1 MDMAGWRRLVAL
13 VGGATAAAATGCNIP
28 RGLDEGADWDEPA
41 PAIVQTGPYIMLG
54 APGQA
59 FVALKSDGMPAPTVE
74 WWVAPAVAS
83 AGEASGAPEPEVHKV
98 TAGRREDLWV
108 AQLEGLPIGP
118 SISYR
123 VKSVRGDTPTRT
135 FRAGAPT
142 GSKFRFAVFGD
153 TRDGHSV
160 HRQLIEMV
168 DRELIDFTVHTGDM
182 VQQGGVRGEWL
193 QFFQIE
199 RPLLVDTPIVPA
211 VGNHD
216 VSGRD
221 YFRQYFLHDLWAAN
235 KNYFVLDW
243 GNLRLLV
250 LDTGIECRDG
260 CAQYA
265 FAERALREGQ
275 KKGQLMAIMLHYPP
289 YSSGEHGS
297 QLEVQRPVAAL
308 AKKHGVELV
317 IAGHDHDYERTRSI
331 DGTTYMVSGSGGA
344 PIRPVNPR
352 SFTAE
357 ARTEP
362 HYVLIDVESDRMI
375 LRAVNLQGDT
385 FDTYVIDDNPPH
397 G

>member
-1 MDMAGWRRLVAL
+1 MAGRRQLLARL
-13 VGGATAAAATGCNIP
+13 GGVTAAAALAACNVPPGLNETG
-28 RGLDEGADWDEPA
+28 DWSEPE
-41 PAIVQTGPYIMLG
+41 PGMFQTGPYLLMG
-54 APGQA
+54 APGQV
-59 FVALKSDGMPAPTVE
+59 FVALKGDGMPAPTVE

-83 AGEASGAPEPEVHKV
+83 ATESSGAPTPEVHTVK
-98 TAGRREDLWV
+98 AGRRDDLWV
-108 AQLEGLPIGP
+108 ARLDGLPIGP

-123 VKSVRGDTPTRT
+123 VKSVRGNTPTRT
-135 FRAGAPT
+135 FRAGAPS
-142 GSKFRFAVFGD
+142 GSKFRFAVYGD
-153 TRDGHSV
+153 TRDGHGV
-160 HRQLIEMV
+160 HRQLIELV

-199 RPLLVDTPIVPA
+199 RPLLWDTPIVPA
-211 VGNHD
+211 IGNHD
-216 VSGRD
+216 VSGRN
-221 YFRQYFLHDLWAAN
+221 YFRRYFLHDLWSESR
-235 KNYFVLDW
+235 NYYLLDW

-265 FAERALREGQ
+265 FAERALREGR

-289 YSSGEHGS
+289 YSSGDHGS

-317 IAGHDHDYERTRSI
+317 IAGHDHNYERTRSLN
-331 DGTTYMVSGSGGA
+331 GTTYVVSGSGGA
-344 PIRPVNPR
+344 PIRPVRPR

-362 HYVLIDVESDRMI
+362 HYVLVDVESDRLI

-385 FDTYVIDDNPPH
+385 FDTYVIEDNPPK

>member
-1 MDMAGWRRLVAL
+1 MALL
-13 VGGATAAAATGCNIP
+13 GGASAAVAACNIP
-28 RGLDEGADWDEPA
+28 RGLDEGGEWSEPA
-41 PAIVQTGPYIMLG
+41 PAIFQTGPYLLLG

-59 FVALKSDGMPAPTVE
+59 FVALKADGMPAPSVE
-74 WWVAPAVAS
+74 WWIAPTVAATESAAAPAV
-83 AGEASGAPEPEVHKV
+83 EVHRV
-98 TAGRREDLWV
+98 VATRREDLWV
-108 AQLEGLPIGP
+108 ARLEGLPLGP
-118 SISYR
+118 AVSYK
-123 VKSVRGDTPTRT
+123 VKSARGETPTRS
-135 FRAGAPT
+135 FRAGAPS
-142 GSKFRFAVFGD
+142 GAKFRFAVFGD

-182 VQQGGVRGEWL
+182 VQQGGVKGEWL

-199 RPLLVDTPIVPA
+199 RPLLWDTPIVPA

-221 YFRQYFLHDLWAAN
+221 YFRRYFLHDLWSEN
-235 KNYFVLDW
+235 QNYYLLDW
-243 GNLRLLV
+243 GNLRLVV

-275 KKGQLMAIMLHYPP
+275 RKGQLMAIMLHYPP

-297 QLEVQRPVAAL
+297 SLEVQRPVSAL

-317 IAGHDHDYERTRSI
+317 IAGHDHDYERTRAI

-344 PIRPVNPR
+344 PIRPVRPR

-362 HYVLIDVESDRMI
+362 HYVLVDVESDRMI

-385 FDTYVIDDNPPH
+385 FDTYVIDDNPPSSQMRS
-397 G
+397 GAGSK

>member
-1 MDMAGWRRLVAL
+1 MTPWASCRRLLLAMLAL
-13 VGGATAAAATGCNIP
+13 AGCNVP
-28 RGLDEGADWDEPA
+28 PGFEEHGAWEEPA
-41 PAIVQTGPYIMLG
+41 PAMFQTGPYILMG
-54 APGQA
+54 APGEA
-59 FVALKSDGMPAPTVE
+59 FVALKADGMPAPTVE
-74 WWVAPAVAS
+74 WWIAPTVAGAETAAAPAV
-83 AGEASGAPEPEVHKV
+83 EVHRV
-98 TAGRREDLWV
+98 VAQRRDDLWV
-108 AQLEGLPIGP
+108 AHLRSLPLGP

-123 VKSVRGDTPTRT
+123 VKSVRGDTATRG

-142 GSKFRFAVFGD
+142 GAKFRFAVYGD

-168 DRELIDFTVHTGDM
+168 DREQIDFAVHTGDM
-182 VQQGGVRGEWL
+182 VQQGGVKGEWL

-211 VGNHD
+211 IGNHD
-216 VSGRD
+216 VSGRN
-221 YFRQYFLHDLWAAN
+221 YFQRYFLHDLWAADR
-235 KNYFVLDW
+235 NYFVLDW

-265 FAERALREGQ
+265 FAERALREGER
-275 KKGQLMAIMLHYPP
+275 KHQLMAIMLHYPP

-308 AKKHGVELV
+308 ARKHGVELV

-344 PIRPVNPR
+344 PIRPVSPR

-362 HYVLIDVESDRMI
+362 HYVLVDVESDRMI

>member
-1 MDMAGWRRLVAL
+1 MPGRRPLLAVLSGVA
-13 VGGATAAAATGCNIP
+13 VAVAAAACNVP
-28 RGLDEGADWDEPA
+28 PGLDQQSDWTEPE
-41 PAIVQTGPYIMLG
+41 PGIFQTGPYILMG

-59 FVALKSDGMPAPTVE
+59 FVALKADGMPAPSVE

-83 AGEASGAPEPEVHKV
+83 ASETAAAPAPEVHQV
-98 TAGRREDLWV
+98 TAQRRDDLWV
-108 AQLEGLPIGP
+108 ANLEGLPIGP

-123 VKSVRGDTPTRT
+123 VKSVRGSTPTRA
-135 FRAGAPT
+135 FRAGAPR
-142 GSKFRFAVFGD
+142 GSKFRFAVYGD
-153 TRDGHSV
+153 TRNGHSV

-199 RPLLVDTPIVPA
+199 RPLLWDTPIIPA

-221 YFRQYFLHDLWAAN
+221 YFRRYFLHDLWSAN
-235 KNYFVLDW
+235 RNYYQLDW

-289 YSSGEHGS
+289 YSSGDHGS

-317 IAGHDHDYERTRSI
+317 IAGHDHNYERTRSL
-331 DGTTYMVSGSGGA
+331 DGTTYVVSGSGGA

-352 SFTAE
+352 AFTAE

-362 HYVLIDVESDRMI
+362 HYVLVDVESDRLI

-385 FDTYVIDDNPPH
+385 FDTYVIEDNPPK

>member
-1 MDMAGWRRLVAL
+1 MSGWRRLVAL
-13 VGGATAAAATGCNIP
+13 AGGASAVAAAACNIP
-28 RGLDEGADWDEPA
+28 RGLDENGDWSEPS
-41 PAIVQTGPYIMLG
+41 PALFQTGPYILLG

-59 FVALKSDGMPAPTVE
+59 FVALKADGMPAPSVE
-74 WWVAPAVAS
+74 WWIAPTVAAAEGAPVPAV
-83 AGEASGAPEPEVHKV
+83 EVHRV
-98 TAGRREDLWV
+98 VATRREDLWV
-108 AQLEGLPIGP
+108 ARLEGLPLGP
-118 SISYR
+118 AVSYR
-123 VKSVRGDTPTRT
+123 VKSARGETPTRS
-135 FRAGAPT
+135 FRAGAPS
-142 GSKFRFAVFGD
+142 GAKFRFAVFGD

-182 VQQGGVRGEWL
+182 VQQGGVKGEWL

-199 RPLLVDTPIVPA
+199 RPLLWDTPIVPA

-221 YFRQYFLHDLWAAN
+221 YFRRYLLHELWAEN
-235 KNYFVLDW
+235 RNYYLLDW
-243 GNLRLLV
+243 GNLRLVV

-297 QLEVQRPVAAL
+297 SLEVQRPVAAL
-308 AKKHGVELV
+308 ARKHGVELV
-317 IAGHDHDYERTRSI
+317 IAGHDHDYERTRSM
-331 DGTTYMVSGSGGA
+331 DGTTYVVTGSGGA
-344 PIRPVNPR
+344 PIRPVHPR

-362 HYVLIDVESDRMI
+362 HYVLIDVESDRLI

-385 FDTYVIDDNPPH
+385 FDTYVIDDNPPK

>member
-1 MDMAGWRRLVAL
+1 MSGWRRLVAL
-13 VGGATAAAATGCNIP
+13 TGGASAVVAAAACNIP
-28 RGLDEGADWDEPA
+28 RGLDENGDWSEPA
-41 PAIVQTGPYIMLG
+41 PALFQTGPYILLG

-59 FVALKSDGMPAPTVE
+59 FVALKADGMPAPSVE
-74 WWVAPAVAS
+74 WWIAPTVAAAEGAPAPAV
-83 AGEASGAPEPEVHKV
+83 EVHRV
-98 TAGRREDLWV
+98 AATRHEDLWV
-108 AQLEGLPIGP
+108 ARLEGLPLGP
-118 SISYR
+118 AVSYR
-123 VKSVRGDTPTRT
+123 VKSARGETPTRT
-135 FRAGAPT
+135 FRAGAPS
-142 GSKFRFAVFGD
+142 GAKFRFAVFGD

-182 VQQGGVRGEWL
+182 VQQGGVKGEWL
-193 QFFQIE
+193 QFFQID
-199 RPLLVDTPIVPA
+199 RPLLWDTPIVPA

-221 YFRQYFLHDLWAAN
+221 YFRRYLLHDLWAEN
-235 KNYFVLDW
+235 RNYYLLDW
-243 GNLRLLV
+243 GNLRLVV

-297 QLEVQRPVAAL
+297 SLEVQRPVAAL

-317 IAGHDHDYERTRSI
+317 IAGHDHDYERTRSM
-331 DGTTYMVSGSGGA
+331 DGTTYVVSGSGGA
-344 PIRPVNPR
+344 PIRPVHPR

-362 HYVLIDVESDRMI
+362 HYVLIDVESDRLI
-375 LRAVNLQGDT
+375 LRAVNLRGDT
-385 FDTYVIDDNPPH
+385 FDTYVIDDNPPQ

>member
-1 MDMAGWRRLVAL
+1 MDMSGWRLLLAVCVA
-13 VGGATAAAATGCNIP
+13 AGCNVP
-28 RGLDEGADWDEPA
+28 PGFEEHGDWQEPA
-41 PAIVQTGPYIMLG
+41 PAMFQTGPYILLG
-54 APGQA
+54 APGEA
-59 FVALKSDGMPAPTVE
+59 FVALKADGMPAPVVE
-74 WWVAPAVAS
+74 WWIAPTVAGAEGV
-83 AGEASGAPEPEVHKV
+83 GAPPVEVHSVK
-98 TAGRREDLWV
+98 ADRREDLWV
-108 AQLEGLPIGP
+108 AHLEKLPLGP
-118 SISYR
+118 AISYR
-123 VKSVRGDTPTRT
+123 VKSVRGDTPTRG
-135 FRAGAPT
+135 FRAGEPT
-142 GSKFRFAVFGD
+142 GSKFRFVVYGD

-168 DRELIDFTVHTGDM
+168 DREQIDFAVHTGDM
-182 VQQGGVRGEWL
+182 VEQGGVKGEWL

-211 VGNHD
+211 IGNHD
-216 VSGRD
+216 ISGRN
-221 YFRQYFLHDLWAAN
+221 YFQRYFLHDLWAADR
-235 KNYFVLDW
+235 NYFVLDW

-275 KKGQLMAIMLHYPP
+275 RRGQLMAIMLHYPP

-344 PIRPVNPR
+344 PIRPVSPR

-362 HYVLIDVESDRMI
+362 HYVLVDVESDRMI

>member
-1 MDMAGWRRLVAL
+1 MGDRRAL
-13 VGGATAAAATGCNIP
+13 LAILGGAFSAAVVAAACNVP
-28 RGLDEGADWDEPA
+28 PSFQEHGDWREPA
-41 PAIVQTGPYIMLG
+41 PGMFQTGPYILLG
-54 APGQA
+54 APGNA
-59 FVALKSDGMPAPTVE
+59 FVALKADGIPAPTVE
-74 WWVAPAVAS
+74 WWVAPTVAA
-83 AGEASGAPEPEVHKV
+83 AGGAQAPPVEVHRV
-98 TAGRREDLWV
+98 RASRRDDLWV
-108 AQLEGLPIGP
+108 ARLEGLPLGP
-118 SISYR
+118 AISYR
-123 VKSVRGDTPTRT
+123 VKSARGDTPTRA
-135 FRAGAPT
+135 FRAGAPS
-142 GSKFRFAVFGD
+142 GAKFRFAVFGD

-160 HRQLIEMV
+160 HRQLIELV

-182 VQQGGVRGEWL
+182 VQQGGVKGEWL

-199 RPLLVDTPIVPA
+199 RPLLLDTPIIPA
-211 VGNHD
+211 IGNHD
-216 VSGRD
+216 VSGRN
-221 YFRQYFLHDLWAAN
+221 YFQRYFLHDLWAGN
-235 KNYFVLDW
+235 QNYFVLDW

-275 KKGQLMAIMLHYPP
+275 RKGQLMAIMLHYPP

-297 QLEVQRPVAAL
+297 SLEVQRPVAAL
-308 AKKHGVELV
+308 ARKHGVELV
-317 IAGHDHDYERTRSI
+317 IAGHDHDYERTRSL
-331 DGTTYMVSGSGGA
+331 DGTVYVVSGSGGA

-362 HYVLIDVESDRMI
+362 HYVLVDVESDRMI

-385 FDTYVIDDNPPH
+385 FDTYVIDDNRPH